1 MPHVLHGIDRFMQQR
16 QFMIEISDRVR
27 MNIVAGAYEVAYLI
41 GRDALQEPGC
51 DREKIIAV
59 PCELTAKLRSDFMG
73 LAARKE
79 DYGADYVA
87 LESLLRKTNEL
98 TGQDMYG
105 FFKVK

>member
-1 MPHVLHGIDRFMQQR
+1 
-16 QFMIEISDRVR
+16 MIEVVDRIR
-27 MNIVAGAYEVAYLI
+27 MNIVTGAYEVAYLI

-51 DREKIIAV
+51 DRGKIVAV
-59 PCELTAKLRSDFMG
+59 LCELAAKIRFDCMG
-73 LAARKE
+73 LAVRKS

-105 FFKVK
+105 FFKAR